1 MYVYIYIH
9 ICIYAC
15 ICTYMA
21 EQVNRLLGPLLYVLW
36 TLIGFFL
43 LLNMFVAILNDAID
57 EVGHDLFMCGT
68 H

>member
-1 MYVYIYIH
+1 
-9 ICIYAC
+9 
-15 ICTYMA
+15 MA